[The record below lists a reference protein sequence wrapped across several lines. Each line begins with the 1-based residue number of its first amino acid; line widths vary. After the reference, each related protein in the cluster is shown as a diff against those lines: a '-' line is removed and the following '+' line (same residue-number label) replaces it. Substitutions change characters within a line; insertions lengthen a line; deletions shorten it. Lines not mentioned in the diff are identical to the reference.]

1 MRHRGDDE
9 KSDKQADPAVSDDR
23 AGQYDRKHRALM
35 AETLGHEFCDRAHR
49 ARVLHQLAEQGAEEK
64 IGKNCMT
71 NWAALAMKVCVQC
84 ASNGSP
90 ASAAARIAAAGA
102 SRRMLQPR

>member
-1 MRHRGDDE
+1 MNFAIE
-9 KSDKQADPAVSDDR
+9 LTEPESSISLPNR
-23 AGQYDRKHRALM
+23 APKR
-35 AETLGHEFCDRAHR
+35 
-49 ARVLHQLAEQGAEEK
+49 K

-71 NWAALAMKVCVQC
+71 NWAALAMKVCVQW